1 MPIRKPILLLLITAM
16 ALPAPA
22 SAVVRPFA
30 KPSANAQKSQQKQA
44 RAREKTAL
52 ARDLSAAKAKVRNGR
67 GFFQQ
72 QWKDMRQA
80 ARENARYKK
89 EYDAADKRAKA
100 AQQAYEQRPTEQ
112 AKQNANALE
121 LEARVSAR
129 KWLAAEG
136 NADRAEGSFK
146 RTREQRDAAV
156 AELVAARQA
165 VKRGP
170 SGPRAP
176 AYAAGAALPPATL
189 PASYSVVQQPS
200 LASVT
205 SPVTQRMRSSSA
217 AENGPLPNIPSTF
230 GTPGDSTRSATS
242 NSSRSESSRS
252 TVYDLS
258 FRQSEPSIRHSREF
272 SAINPD

>member
-1 MPIRKPILLLLITAM
+1 MPIRKPILLLLITAI
-16 ALPAPA
+16 ALPMPA

-44 RAREKTAL
+44 RAQEKAAL
-52 ARDLSAAKAKVRNGR
+52 AKDLSAAKAKVRNGR
-67 GFFQQ
+67 GFIQQ

-80 ARENARYKK
+80 AREYARYKK
-89 EYDAADKRAKA
+89 EFNAADKRFDA
-100 AQQAYEQRPTEQ
+100 AYIAYKQNPTEQ
-112 AKQNANALE
+112 VGQKALALAQEAKASLLKLQ
-121 LEARVSAR
+121 
-129 KWLAAEG
+129 AAEG
-136 NADRAEGSFK
+136 NAKRAEGSFK

-156 AELVAARQA
+156 GELVAARQA

-176 AYAAGAALPPATL
+176 AYAAAAALAPATL

-205 SPVTQRMRSSSA
+205 SPFTRRKRSSSA

-230 GTPGDSTRSATS
+230 GTPGDSTRSASS

-258 FRQSEPSIRHSREF
+258 FRQSEPSIRRSVEF
-272 SAINPD
+272 TAINPD